1 MAEKLTKAQRDV
13 LQRIAD
19 GWSPLWSQLDGAH
32 RSRLEGAGFIK
43 ADYDDDNRIFVRI
56 TPAGRRALES
66 SHDR

>member
-32 RSRLEGAGFIK
+32 RRRLEGAGFIK
-43 ADYDDDNRIFVRI
+43 ADFDDANRIFVRI
-56 TPAGRRALES
+56 APAGRALLSAGGEG
-66 SHDR
+66 